1 MLIMVANTWIKQ
13 CYSVFFIFCSFIFHA
28 QSDVPRPRGVPL
40 SKASLYSPTN
50 DFTCFDG
57 SAAIPFSHVNDDY
70 CDCFD
75 GSDEPGTPACL
86 NGIFHCTNTGHRA
99 LNIPTSRINDGFCDC
114 CDGTD
119 EYASPD
125 TCSNT
130 CEELG
135 QEARAEALRIAV
147 LYKAGHHL
155 RQEFIEKGNKK
166 RSEMAEQ
173 LAQLEK
179 DKVEAESLKNEK
191 ESIKNELE
199 IKENEALK
207 VYREAEELE
216 RQKKAA
222 IEREKTI
229 KEAMEH
235 FTRFDAN
242 SDGILTQEEVGVVNV
257 FDKNKNG
264 EVDDEEI
271 KYFFM
276 EKETIDK
283 ETFVDSTWQL
293 LKPLLMMEQ
302 GMFRPAE
309 NVEKEDEDADEQHGD
324 GEDDQEDLDT
334 DYAGNDDDNA
344 DIDSPN
350 DDGEEPEQEMEHQE
364 STPTY
369 DEETQK
375 LVQAASEA
383 RKQLTEAERT
393 VREIESNIQNIQQNL
408 EKDYG
413 LQQEFTTLDGECLE
427 YEDKEYIYRL
437 CLFQKVTQKSKNGGG
452 EIGLGNW
459 GEWAGPDSNKYSVMK
474 YVNGMNCWNGP
485 NRITTVN
492 INCGLETKVL
502 SVTEPFRCEYK
513 IEISIPAACDN
524 ENISLEHTS
533 HDEL

>member
-1 MLIMVANTWIKQ
+1 MVVNTWIKQ
-13 CYSVFFIFCSFIFHA
+13 SYSVFLIFCSFIFHA
-28 QSDVPRPRGVPL
+28 QSDVPRPRGVSL
-40 SKASLYSPTN
+40 SKASLYLPTK

-57 SAAIPFSHVNDDY
+57 TATIPFIHVNDDY

-86 NGIFHCTNTGHRA
+86 NGVFHCTNAGHRP

-125 TCSNT
+125 TCGNT

-135 QEARAEALRIAV
+135 KEARAEARRVAE

-155 RQEFIEKGNKK
+155 RQELIEKGNKK

-173 LAQLEK
+173 LAQLEN

-191 ESIKNELE
+191 EAHKNELE
-199 IKENEALK
+199 TKENEALK

-222 IEREKTI
+222 VERENTLN
-229 KEAMEH
+229 EAMEH
-235 FTRFDAN
+235 FKRFDAN
-242 SDGILTQEEVGVVNV
+242 ADEILTKDEIKVVNV
-257 FDKNKNG
+257 FDKNKDG
-264 EVDDEEI
+264 QVDDEEI
-271 KYFFM
+271 QYFFL

-283 ETFVDSTWQL
+283 ETFVESTWHL

-302 GMFRPAE
+302 GMFKPAE
-309 NVEKEDEDADEQHGD
+309 QNENTEHDED
-324 GEDDQEDLDT
+324 GEAEENQDDQEDLDT
-334 DYAGNDDDNA
+334 EYAGNEDENTDDQ
-344 DIDSPN
+344 
-350 DDGEEPEQEMEHQE
+350 DDGEEQE
-364 STPTY
+364 SEHEESSTTY
-369 DEETQK
+369 DAETQR
-375 LVQAASEA
+375 LVAAATEA
-383 RKQLTEAERT
+383 RKQLTEAERN
-393 VREIESNIQNIQQNL
+393 VREIESNIRNIQQNL

-413 LQQEFTTLDGECLE
+413 LQQEFATLDGECYE

-437 CLFQKVTQKSKNGGG
+437 CLFQKVTQKSKNGGS
-452 EIGLGNW
+452 EVGLGNW
-459 GEWAGPDSNKYSVMK
+459 GEWAGSENKKYSVMK

-492 INCGLETKVL
+492 VNCGLETKLL

-513 IEISIPAACDN
+513 IELSIPAACDN
-524 ENISLEHTS
+524 ENASQHQS